1 MNTDN
6 NALWTAREYFA
17 VTPNDSADLAS
28 RVRALMVT
36 SAGSLRLTR
45 IDGTVVNL
53 TVPAGTLPIVAIRVH
68 ATGTSA
74 TGITGLV

>member
-1 MNTDN
+1 MSDS

-17 VTPNDSADLAS
+17 VTPNDSADLPS

-36 SAGSLRLTR
+36 SAGSLRVTR
-45 IDGTVVNL
+45 IDGNVANL
-53 TVPAGTLPIVAIRVH
+53 TVPAGTLPIVAVRVH

-74 TGITGLV
+74 SGITGLV